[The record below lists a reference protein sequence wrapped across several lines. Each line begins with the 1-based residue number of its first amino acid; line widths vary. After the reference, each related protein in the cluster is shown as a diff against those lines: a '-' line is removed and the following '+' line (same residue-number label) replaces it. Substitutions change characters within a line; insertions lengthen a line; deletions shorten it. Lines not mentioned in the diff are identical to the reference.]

1 MDNSCAKLPVFH
13 IPSKQNWMPDSK
25 ELSDRRSNGGHS
37 KWAVRDMDLGSNTG
51 FIYTCAAVRFDAD
64 SWQPGVYHVFWPS
77 WAESGP
83 GPNHVEWILFKNTL
97 QSIFCKDPNIDQVIQ
112 KVRVLSSSSA
122 PCLTPSGRQKI
133 RSEGIN
139 SIRTHF

>member
-83 GPNHVEWILFKNTL
+83 GPNYV
-97 QSIFCKDPNIDQVIQ
+97 
-112 KVRVLSSSSA
+112 SSA
-122 PCLTPSGRQKI
+122 QKKVLI
-133 RSEGIN
+133 QLENVHNLQGHLLYYIG
-139 SIRTHF
+139 